1 MRALQCKVL
10 FFCYEFEVYQ
20 QFQKIFDEET
30 VTKVKV
36 NLLSTMTVAVVCKAT
51 DFGIQKEHLF

>member
-36 NLLSTMTVAVVCKAT
+36 NLLSTMIVAIVCKAI
-51 DFGIQKEHLF
+51 DFSTQKGHLF